1 MLPLF
6 EIASYLNKQLQ
17 LLLLQHSTVID
28 YPPHRS
34 GQMDVVIYLLTE
46 AQCDPMVGNDGWLEF
61 PSHCLLVR
69 SLAVRKH

>member
-46 AQCDPMVGNDGWLEF
+46 AQCDPMVGNEDGWN
-61 PSHCLLVR
+61 
-69 SLAVRKH
+69 SLHTASL